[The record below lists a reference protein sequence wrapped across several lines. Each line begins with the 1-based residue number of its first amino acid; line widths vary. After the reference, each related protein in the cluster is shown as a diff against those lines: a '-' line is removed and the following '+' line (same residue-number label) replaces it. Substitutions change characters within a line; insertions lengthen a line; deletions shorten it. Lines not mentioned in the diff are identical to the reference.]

1 MMMPH
6 ATRPGLASAAL
17 GTLLLAQIAAV
28 GILLRASQ
36 DGVWLLGHPLGGV
49 CWFQRLTGVPCPT
62 CGMTRSIV
70 LTLNGH
76 LGTALRLN
84 LAGPVWV
91 LAVATLAVA
100 LLWLAWRE
108 RARGPDRSTV
118 ARRRVRLLALVQG
131 AAFGVALATN
141 WIWALR
147 IRG

>member
-62 CGMTRSIV
+62 
-70 LTLNGH
+70 
-76 LGTALRLN
+76 
-84 LAGPVWV
+84 
-91 LAVATLAVA
+91 
-100 LLWLAWRE
+100 
-108 RARGPDRSTV
+108 
-118 ARRRVRLLALVQG
+118 
-131 AAFGVALATN
+131 
-141 WIWALR
+141 
-147 IRG
+147 